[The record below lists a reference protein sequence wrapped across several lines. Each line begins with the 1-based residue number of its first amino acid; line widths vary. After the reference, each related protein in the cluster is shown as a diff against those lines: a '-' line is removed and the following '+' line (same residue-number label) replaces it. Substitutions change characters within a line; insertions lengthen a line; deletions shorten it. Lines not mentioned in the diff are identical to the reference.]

1 MGDNR
6 YQSFVKEIARFADRF
21 LSLLLPY
28 SDARQIDYSIFYAAE
43 GDSHSCSG
51 SSSSSSGSGSG
62 GGSSSKRKAK
72 SIGDSK
78 RSGCVGSSRAKAAT
92 TGGGKSSNGN
102 ENAVRESREKAVG
115 GNANGAMSEYCLLPY
130 LGEES
135 QLNSVSHFQ
144 QRRSQPISRKRKA
157 EAAAAVATT
166 AAGRC
171 DSRNNGGVSWQLQR
185 NWRQWR

>member
-1 MGDNR
+1 MQGKSTTQFSMR
-6 YQSFVKEIARFADRF
+6 PRVTATVR
-21 LSLLLPY
+21 
-28 SDARQIDYSIFYAAE
+28 
-43 GDSHSCSG
+43 CSG
-51 SSSSSSGSGSG
+51 SSSSSSSSSGSGSG
-62 GGSSSKRKAK
+62 GGSSSKRKAQ

-92 TGGGKSSNGN
+92 TGGGESSN

-115 GNANGAMSEYCLLPY
+115 GNANGAMSECCLLPY

-171 DSRNNGGVSWQLQR
+171 DSRDNGGVSWQLQR

>member
-1 MGDNR
+1 
-6 YQSFVKEIARFADRF
+6 
-21 LSLLLPY
+21 
-28 SDARQIDYSIFYAAE
+28 
-43 GDSHSCSG
+43 
-51 SSSSSSGSGSG
+51 
-62 GGSSSKRKAK
+62 
-72 SIGDSK
+72 
-78 RSGCVGSSRAKAAT
+78 
-92 TGGGKSSNGN
+92 
-102 ENAVRESREKAVG
+102 VRESREKAVG

-171 DSRNNGGVSWQLQR
+171 DSRDNGGVSWQLQR

>member
-1 MGDNR
+1 MQGKSTT
-6 YQSFVKEIARFADRF
+6 QFSM
-21 LSLLLPY
+21 
-28 SDARQIDYSIFYAAE
+28 RQRVTATVAVVAVAAAAAAVAAAAAA
-43 GDSHSCSG
+43 
-51 SSSSSSGSGSG
+51 
-62 GGSSSKRKAK
+62 KQKQK

-115 GNANGAMSEYCLLPY
+115 GNANGAMSECCLLPY
-130 LGEES
+130 RGEES

-144 QRRSQPISRKRKA
+144 QRRSQTISRKRKA

-171 DSRNNGGVSWQLQR
+171 DSRDNGGVSWQLQR

>member
-1 MGDNR
+1 MQGKSTTQFSMR
-6 YQSFVKEIARFADRF
+6 QRVTATVAVVAVAAAAAAVAAAAAKEKQR
-21 LSLLLPY
+21 
-28 SDARQIDYSIFYAAE
+28 
-43 GDSHSCSG
+43 
-51 SSSSSSGSGSG
+51 
-62 GGSSSKRKAK
+62 

-92 TGGGKSSNGN
+92 TGGGGECSN

-115 GNANGAMSEYCLLPY
+115 GNANGAMSECCLLPY
-130 LGEES
+130 RGEES

-171 DSRNNGGVSWQLQR
+171 DSRDNGGVSWQLQR
-185 NWRQWR
+185 N

>member
-1 MGDNR
+1 
-6 YQSFVKEIARFADRF
+6 V
-21 LSLLLPY
+21 
-28 SDARQIDYSIFYAAE
+28 AAAAA
-43 GDSHSCSG
+43 
-51 SSSSSSGSGSG
+51 
-62 GGSSSKRKAK
+62 KQKQK

-78 RSGCVGSSRAKAAT
+78 RSGCAGSSRAKAET
-92 TGGGKSSNGN
+92 TGGGGKSSNGN

-115 GNANGAMSEYCLLPY
+115 GNANGAMSECCLLPY
-130 LGEES
+130 RGEES

-171 DSRNNGGVSWQLQR
+171 DSRDNGGISCQLQR

>member
-1 MGDNR
+1 MQGKLTTQFSMR
-6 YQSFVKEIARFADRF
+6 QRVTATVAVVAVAAAAAAAVAAAAAKEK
-21 LSLLLPY
+21 
-28 SDARQIDYSIFYAAE
+28 Q
-43 GDSHSCSG
+43 
-51 SSSSSSGSGSG
+51 
-62 GGSSSKRKAK
+62 K

-92 TGGGKSSNGN
+92 TGGGGESSN

-115 GNANGAMSEYCLLPY
+115 GNANGAMSECCLLPY
-130 LGEES
+130 RGEES

-144 QRRSQPISRKRKA
+144 QRRSQTISRKRKA

-171 DSRNNGGVSWQLQR
+171 DCRDNGGVSWQLQR

>member
-1 MGDNR
+1 MQGKSTTQFSMR
-6 YQSFVKEIARFADRF
+6 QRVTATVAVVAVAAAAAAAAAAVAAAAAKEK
-21 LSLLLPY
+21 
-28 SDARQIDYSIFYAAE
+28 Q
-43 GDSHSCSG
+43 
-51 SSSSSSGSGSG
+51 
-62 GGSSSKRKAK
+62 K

-92 TGGGKSSNGN
+92 TGGGGESSN
-102 ENAVRESREKAVG
+102 ENAVRESREKAEG
-115 GNANGAMSEYCLLPY
+115 GNANGAMSECCLLPY
-130 LGEES
+130 RGEES

-144 QRRSQPISRKRKA
+144 QRRSQTISRKRKT

-171 DSRNNGGVSWQLQR
+171 DSRDNGGISCQLQR

>member
-1 MGDNR
+1 MQGKSTTQFSMR
-6 YQSFVKEIARFADRF
+6 QRVTATVAVVAVAAAAAAAAVAAAAAKEK
-21 LSLLLPY
+21 
-28 SDARQIDYSIFYAAE
+28 Q
-43 GDSHSCSG
+43 
-51 SSSSSSGSGSG
+51 
-62 GGSSSKRKAK
+62 K

-92 TGGGKSSNGN
+92 TGGGGESSN

-115 GNANGAMSEYCLLPY
+115 GNANGAMSECCLLPY
-130 LGEES
+130 RGEES

-171 DSRNNGGVSWQLQR
+171 DSRDNGGVSWQLQR

>member
-1 MGDNR
+1 MQGKSTT
-6 YQSFVKEIARFADRF
+6 QFSM
-21 LSLLLPY
+21 
-28 SDARQIDYSIFYAAE
+28 RQRVTATVAVVAVAAAAAAAAVAAAAVAAVQRQQLE
-43 GDSHSCSG
+43 KHRR
-51 SSSSSSGSGSG
+51 
-62 GGSSSKRKAK
+62 SK
-72 SIGDSK
+72 G
-78 RSGCVGSSRAKAAT
+78 SGCVGSSRAKTAT
-92 TGGGKSSNGN
+92 TGGGGESSNGN

-115 GNANGAMSEYCLLPY
+115 GNANGAMSECCLLPY

-171 DSRNNGGVSWQLQR
+171 DSRDNGGVSWQLQR

>member
-1 MGDNR
+1 
-6 YQSFVKEIARFADRF
+6 

-62 GGSSSKRKAK
+62 GGSSSKRKEK

-92 TGGGKSSNGN
+92 TGGGGESSN

-115 GNANGAMSEYCLLPY
+115 GNANGAMSECCLLPY

-144 QRRSQPISRKRKA
+144 QRRSQAFSRKRKA

-171 DSRNNGGVSWQLQR
+171 DCRDNGGVSWQLQR

>member
-1 MGDNR
+1 
-6 YQSFVKEIARFADRF
+6 VAAAAAKEK
-21 LSLLLPY
+21 
-28 SDARQIDYSIFYAAE
+28 Q
-43 GDSHSCSG
+43 
-51 SSSSSSGSGSG
+51 
-62 GGSSSKRKAK
+62 K

-78 RSGCVGSSRAKAAT
+78 RSRCVGSSRAKAAT
-92 TGGGKSSNGN
+92 TGGGKSSN

-115 GNANGAMSEYCLLPY
+115 GNANGAMSECCLLPY

-144 QRRSQPISRKRKA
+144 QRRSQPIFRKRKA

-171 DSRNNGGVSWQLQR
+171 DSRDNGGVSWQLQR

>member
-1 MGDNR
+1 MQGKSTTQFSMR
-6 YQSFVKEIARFADRF
+6 QRVTATVAVVAVAAAAAAAVAAAAAKEK
-21 LSLLLPY
+21 
-28 SDARQIDYSIFYAAE
+28 Q
-43 GDSHSCSG
+43 
-51 SSSSSSGSGSG
+51 
-62 GGSSSKRKAK
+62 K

-92 TGGGKSSNGN
+92 TGGGGESSNGN

-115 GNANGAMSEYCLLPY
+115 GNANGAMSECCLLPY
-130 LGEES
+130 RGEES

-171 DSRNNGGVSWQLQR
+171 DSRDNGGVSWQLQR